1 MTDIPFR
8 DRVLCSINEAAEA
21 TGSSRSKIYE
31 WIRDQRIRVV
41 RLDGRTKVLVSSLLD
56 LGQADPQQLDEP
68 VGGP

>member
-31 WIRDQRIRVV
+31 WIKDQRIRVV
-41 RLDGRTKVLVSSLLD
+41 RLDGRTKVVIASLVELAERD
-56 LGQADPQQLDEP
+56 TGAA
-68 VGGP
+68 